1 MGPPGTA
8 EVILPPQRGSNS
20 HCLAGPLR
28 PDPEESSFWISIC
41 FLGPKSTTILA
52 GRCADFKQKYDL
64 NDNGK
69 IDPEEREIM
78 LEDRRRIM
86 IDADAKRDA
95 QRRMAWFSL
104 TGMLLFPF
112 GVVFTEWMQLPRAS
126 EMLSSMSNIY
136 YVSIAAIVAAYYG
149 FTNMGKKE

>member
-1 MGPPGTA
+1 M
-8 EVILPPQRGSNS
+8 QM
-20 HCLAGPLR
+20 
-28 PDPEESSFWISIC
+28 
-41 FLGPKSTTILA
+41 PKA
-52 GRCADFKQKYDL
+52 KYDL

-69 IDPEEREIM
+69 IDDDEREIM

-112 GVVFTEWMQLPRAS
+112 GVVFTEWMELPRAS

-149 FTNMGKKE
+149 FTNMGKGQ

>member
-1 MGPPGTA
+1 M
-8 EVILPPQRGSNS
+8 
-20 HCLAGPLR
+20 
-28 PDPEESSFWISIC
+28 
-41 FLGPKSTTILA
+41 PKE
-52 GRCADFKQKYDL
+52 KYDL

-69 IDPEEREIM
+69 IDPDERAIM

-112 GVVFTEWMQLPRAS
+112 GVVFTEWMELPRAS

-149 FTNMGKKE
+149 FTNMGKGQ

>member
-1 MGPPGTA
+1 M
-8 EVILPPQRGSNS
+8 QM
-20 HCLAGPLR
+20 
-28 PDPEESSFWISIC
+28 
-41 FLGPKSTTILA
+41 PKA
-52 GRCADFKQKYDL
+52 NYDL

-86 IDADAKRDA
+86 MDADAKRDA

-112 GVVFTEWMQLPRAS
+112 GVVFTEWAELPRAS

-149 FTNMGKKE
+149 FTNMNGKNQ

>member
-1 MGPPGTA
+1 M
-8 EVILPPQRGSNS
+8 
-20 HCLAGPLR
+20 
-28 PDPEESSFWISIC
+28 
-41 FLGPKSTTILA
+41 PKA
-52 GRCADFKQKYDL
+52 KYDL

-69 IDPEEREIM
+69 IDPDERAIM

-112 GVVFTEWMQLPRAS
+112 GVVFTQWMELPRAS

-149 FTNMGKKE
+149 FTNMGKGQ

>member
-1 MGPPGTA
+1 M
-8 EVILPPQRGSNS
+8 
-20 HCLAGPLR
+20 
-28 PDPEESSFWISIC
+28 
-41 FLGPKSTTILA
+41 PKA
-52 GRCADFKQKYDL
+52 KYDL

-86 IDADAKRDA
+86 MDADAKRDA

-112 GVVFTEWMQLPRAS
+112 GVVFTEWMKLPRAS

-149 FTNMGKKE
+149 FTKMGKNQ

>member
-1 MGPPGTA
+1 M
-8 EVILPPQRGSNS
+8 
-20 HCLAGPLR
+20 
-28 PDPEESSFWISIC
+28 
-41 FLGPKSTTILA
+41 PKA
-52 GRCADFKQKYDL
+52 KYDL
-64 NDNGK
+64 NDNGR

-112 GVVFTEWMQLPRAS
+112 GVVFTEWMELPRAS

>member
-1 MGPPGTA
+1 M
-8 EVILPPQRGSNS
+8 
-20 HCLAGPLR
+20 
-28 PDPEESSFWISIC
+28 
-41 FLGPKSTTILA
+41 PK
-52 GRCADFKQKYDL
+52 QNYDL

-86 IDADAKRDA
+86 MDADAKRDA

-112 GVVFTEWMQLPRAS
+112 GVVFTEWMELPRAS
-126 EMLSSMSNIY
+126 EMLSSMTNIY

-149 FTNMGKKE
+149 FTNMGKNQ

>member
-1 MGPPGTA
+1 MQMP
-8 EVILPPQRGSNS
+8 
-20 HCLAGPLR
+20 
-28 PDPEESSFWISIC
+28 
-41 FLGPKSTTILA
+41 
-52 GRCADFKQKYDL
+52 KQKYDL

-112 GVVFTEWMQLPRAS
+112 GVVFTEWMELPRAS

-149 FTNMGKKE
+149 FTNMGKSQ

>member
-1 MGPPGTA
+1 M
-8 EVILPPQRGSNS
+8 QM
-20 HCLAGPLR
+20 
-28 PDPEESSFWISIC
+28 
-41 FLGPKSTTILA
+41 PKA
-52 GRCADFKQKYDL
+52 KYDL

-69 IDPEEREIM
+69 IDPDEREIM

-86 IDADAKRDA
+86 MDADAKRDA

-112 GVVFTEWMQLPRAS
+112 GVVFTEWMELPRAS

-149 FTNMGKKE
+149 FTNMGTKE

>member
-1 MGPPGTA
+1 M
-8 EVILPPQRGSNS
+8 
-20 HCLAGPLR
+20 
-28 PDPEESSFWISIC
+28 
-41 FLGPKSTTILA
+41 PKA
-52 GRCADFKQKYDL
+52 NYDL

-86 IDADAKRDA
+86 MDADAKRDA

-112 GVVFTEWMQLPRAS
+112 GVVFTEWMELPRAS

-149 FTNMGKKE
+149 FTYMGKNQ

>member
-1 MGPPGTA
+1 M
-8 EVILPPQRGSNS
+8 
-20 HCLAGPLR
+20 
-28 PDPEESSFWISIC
+28 
-41 FLGPKSTTILA
+41 PKA
-52 GRCADFKQKYDL
+52 KYDL

-69 IDPEEREIM
+69 IDPDERAIM
-78 LEDRRRIM
+78 LEDRKRIM

-112 GVVFTEWMQLPRAS
+112 GVVFTEWMELPRAS

-136 YVSIAAIVAAYYG
+136 YVSIAAIAAAYYG
-149 FTNMGKKE
+149 FTNMGKEQ

>member
-1 MGPPGTA
+1 M
-8 EVILPPQRGSNS
+8 
-20 HCLAGPLR
+20 
-28 PDPEESSFWISIC
+28 
-41 FLGPKSTTILA
+41 PKA
-52 GRCADFKQKYDL
+52 NYDF

-69 IDPEEREIM
+69 IDPEERQIM

-86 IDADAKRDA
+86 MDADAKRDA

-112 GVVFTEWMQLPRAS
+112 GVVFTEWMELPRAS

-149 FTNMGKKE
+149 FTNMGSKE

>member
-1 MGPPGTA
+1 M
-8 EVILPPQRGSNS
+8 
-20 HCLAGPLR
+20 
-28 PDPEESSFWISIC
+28 
-41 FLGPKSTTILA
+41 PKA
-52 GRCADFKQKYDL
+52 KYDL

-69 IDPEEREIM
+69 IDPDEREIM

-86 IDADAKRDA
+86 IDADVKRDA

-112 GVVFTEWMQLPRAS
+112 GVVFTEWMELPRAS

-149 FTNMGKKE
+149 FTNMGSKE

>member
-1 MGPPGTA
+1 M
-8 EVILPPQRGSNS
+8 
-20 HCLAGPLR
+20 
-28 PDPEESSFWISIC
+28 
-41 FLGPKSTTILA
+41 PKA
-52 GRCADFKQKYDL
+52 KYDL

-69 IDPEEREIM
+69 IDPDERAIM

-112 GVVFTEWMQLPRAS
+112 GVVFTEWMELPRAS

-149 FTNMGKKE
+149 FTNMGKGQ

>member
-1 MGPPGTA
+1 M
-8 EVILPPQRGSNS
+8 
-20 HCLAGPLR
+20 
-28 PDPEESSFWISIC
+28 
-41 FLGPKSTTILA
+41 PKA
-52 GRCADFKQKYDL
+52 KYDL

-86 IDADAKRDA
+86 MDADAKRDA

-112 GVVFTEWMQLPRAS
+112 GVVFTEWMELPRAS

-149 FTNMGKKE
+149 FTNMGKEQ

>member
-1 MGPPGTA
+1 M
-8 EVILPPQRGSNS
+8 
-20 HCLAGPLR
+20 
-28 PDPEESSFWISIC
+28 
-41 FLGPKSTTILA
+41 PK
-52 GRCADFKQKYDL
+52 QNYDL

-69 IDPEEREIM
+69 IDPDEREIM

-112 GVVFTEWMQLPRAS
+112 GVVFTEWMELPRAS

-149 FTNMGKKE
+149 FTNMGKG

>member
-1 MGPPGTA
+1 M
-8 EVILPPQRGSNS
+8 
-20 HCLAGPLR
+20 
-28 PDPEESSFWISIC
+28 
-41 FLGPKSTTILA
+41 PKA
-52 GRCADFKQKYDL
+52 KYDL

-69 IDPEEREIM
+69 IDPDERAIM
-78 LEDRRRIM
+78 LEDRKRIM

-112 GVVFTEWMQLPRAS
+112 GVVFTEWMELPRAS